1 MQSAKVTSLV
11 RFVNLNFTFYHHL
24 VTKALNIFQKK
35 HYYNYDYFFLI
46 ITFFGVFKMKK
57 EVFYGKGMGKLKE
70 EDLDLYQAIV
80 ALNDAVW
87 NGKALDYK
95 TQKLIAIGIAASNAD
110 SRATEKQ
117 IMSAKKELGVTRD
130 EVVDVLKVVLL
141 TSGMQP
147 FNKALQIANKVFEE

>member
-1 MQSAKVTSLV
+1 M
-11 RFVNLNFTFYHHL
+11 
-24 VTKALNIFQKK
+24 
-35 HYYNYDYFFLI
+35 
-46 ITFFGVFKMKK
+46 FGVFTMKE

-70 EDLDLYQAIV
+70 EDEDLYQAIV

-147 FNKALQIANKVFEE
+147 FNKALEVVNKLYD

>member
-1 MQSAKVTSLV
+1 
-11 RFVNLNFTFYHHL
+11 
-24 VTKALNIFQKK
+24 
-35 HYYNYDYFFLI
+35 
-46 ITFFGVFKMKK
+46 MKE

-70 EDLDLYQAIV
+70 EDEDLYQAIV

-117 IMSAKKELGVTRD
+117 IMSAKKELGVNRD

>member
-1 MQSAKVTSLV
+1 
-11 RFVNLNFTFYHHL
+11 
-24 VTKALNIFQKK
+24 
-35 HYYNYDYFFLI
+35 
-46 ITFFGVFKMKK
+46 MKK

-70 EDLDLYQAIV
+70 EDEDLYQAIV

-130 EVVDVLKVVLL
+130 EVIDVLKVVLL

>member
-1 MQSAKVTSLV
+1 MLSVKVTSHV
-11 RFVNLNFTFYHHL
+11 RFVNLNFNFYPQK
-24 VTKALNIFQKK
+24 VTKTLNIFQNKLLLII
-35 HYYNYDYFFLI
+35 NIFFLYAI
-46 ITFFGVFKMKK
+46 FGVLIMKE
-57 EVFYGKGMGKLKE
+57 EVFYGKGMGRVKE
-70 EDLDLYQAIV
+70 EDEDLYQAIV

-130 EVVDVLKVVLL
+130 EVIDVLKVVLL

-147 FNKALQIANKVFEE
+147 FNKALQIANKVFE

>member
-1 MQSAKVTSLV
+1 
-11 RFVNLNFTFYHHL
+11 
-24 VTKALNIFQKK
+24 
-35 HYYNYDYFFLI
+35 
-46 ITFFGVFKMKK
+46 MKE

-70 EDLDLYQAIV
+70 EDEDLYQAIV

-110 SRATEKQ
+110 SRATEKH
-117 IMSAKKELGVTRD
+117 KKELGVTRD

>member
-1 MQSAKVTSLV
+1 
-11 RFVNLNFTFYHHL
+11 
-24 VTKALNIFQKK
+24 
-35 HYYNYDYFFLI
+35 
-46 ITFFGVFKMKK
+46 MKE

-70 EDLDLYQAIV
+70 EDEDLY
-80 ALNDAVW
+80 
-87 NGKALDYK
+87 
-95 TQKLIAIGIAASNAD
+95 
-110 SRATEKQ
+110 

>member
-1 MQSAKVTSLV
+1 
-11 RFVNLNFTFYHHL
+11 
-24 VTKALNIFQKK
+24 
-35 HYYNYDYFFLI
+35 
-46 ITFFGVFKMKK
+46 MKE

-70 EDLDLYQAIV
+70 EDEDLYKAIVALNDAVWNGKAEDLYQAIV
-80 ALNDAVW
+80 ALNNAVW

-130 EVVDVLKVVLL
+130 EVVDVLQVVLL